1 MRKPRHA
8 FRSIAAI
15 LCALLCLFVTGNVW
29 AQVAFLEESTITD
42 EGLYFWY
49 ADGSKAFHYN
59 ANISPRGDCVSVVNG
74 YIFFGWFKGGMT
86 NRKLMLSRKKI
97 GSGNWVT
104 IEFPHKNTLIQPGNK
119 WGDSHRTIS
128 VGVSAV
134 DGTVHIYY
142 DHHNDPLKYIVSK
155 QNKAFAPD
163 NEFNLNAFEDT
174 RGYLAQGQPVT
185 ITYPKITHNDVG
197 ELMVNYRKGS
207 AVGGNEMVHV
217 YDGLEWTRNKQ
228 VTRGGGLPH
237 VPVEER
243 NYAYGVPYFNN
254 GNVYY
259 AWSVRWA
266 AKKDQGILN
275 EGVYLAK
282 CGPTMTSPWEDP
294 NGVQHTL
301 PIQDYSPFLI
311 DLPDSNAGKGSSGG
325 PGLVVSEDG
334 DVHISYNGRGSGS
347 TYQYTYTRK
356 AGETSFTK
364 HQGALRTGLAWGGR
378 FYNVGASTNG
388 NITIT
393 SGVPGSVNYTTDLV
407 HSTARNFGVRA
418 SYIEDGKLV
427 LIVSENKQADKKDIY
442 CYVFQLP
449 VPAPVV
455 QDIDNGEWDTASS
468 WNPDGIPT
476 SANDCTTDLNLRVSD
491 ASSAFDGKSLTL
503 LAGGQL
509 QLRDTANTFVVDDLI
524 LNGGEVYAATG
535 NNNTFM
541 LDGNISAVSNSVFRG
556 YWNATGP
563 RNLNILSEISG
574 RAVITSQ
581 ASDNNSTHTVSIGNS
596 ANTFSGTWVSQ
607 NGTLEF
613 ANAGAVGSADIQV
626 LDHGSLTIMG
636 DWDGG
641 GALTVA
647 DAATAGVNLGAN
659 DWRVSELTFGA
670 VPVAY
675 GVYTAAELNALGNHL
690 VFTGSGTIAVVDP
703 TIVTMDVLGSPQTWS
718 TANIWDN
725 DQLPAAGLDYFV
737 PDTGNLR
744 SESGTSTFEGDT
756 MTVEAGGKFQ
766 FLAKH
771 ELDEATTVYNLSA
784 TGGTSVKPATLAAG
798 TGTDTTNHLDGT
810 LENDGFT
817 KITGYGDGTGLR
829 NIRISSTIGG
839 DGTLQSTG
847 SSAHPHTCTIVN
859 ANNTFAGVWE
869 SNIGTLVFPRGSAV
883 GSADI
888 TVLNQGKLRIPDDWA
903 SHGTLNVADSAT
915 AEVDF
920 GFYDWMISNLNFG
933 GASIPGGTY
942 TAAELNAMGT
952 NAVFV
957 GSGSIRVGEPLPPL
971 ASELIA
977 GWDTF
982 GGTGAGSSVEA
993 SVTATN
999 ITASFVTITEQQ
1011 AWNIVDERGASI
1023 DASWGNHPGP
1033 PAADTSSADTN
1044 NQNLEL
1050 PNATTGGTVTFTI
1063 TNNTTNNIEL
1073 GAFHFDANAFRS
1085 KAART
1090 YELSVV
1096 AGSDITAGTVYT
1108 SAVDAITAGGDD
1120 NLAHDDI
1127 DISLKDREDHT
1138 LEIGESVQFQLTFSG
1153 GEGDGSGGHDLW
1165 VDNIGVSG
1173 AYHPGT
1179 VPPVIDLVA
1188 GWDTWNSITAPT
1200 ASYSAANVI
1209 ASATASA
1216 VGNTANWSTTDN
1228 GSDPGRGS
1236 SDDATWGTF
1245 DGNSV
1250 PASSVTDVHGANFT
1264 LTNAKTDGEVTFTI
1278 NNTGTEDIVLNKFHF
1293 EAVAFRSKAPRT
1305 YALNVL
1311 TGSDITAGNVFTSS
1325 ADAISELGGTLSGH
1339 NQHEDIDLS
1348 LTGLADHT
1356 LEAGGTAVFQLA
1368 FTGGEGDDSGGHHL
1382 FVDNVGISAVGE
1394 IGEPEIEVEHEGQS
1408 LTDGAATIVYPDL
1421 LSPES
1426 GPASATLTIRNT
1438 GTRALTGLAASFDG
1452 ANVSDFSASAFSS
1465 TTLAVG
1471 ESLTFDVIFDPA
1483 NVGLKSAILHIAS
1496 SDADENPF
1504 DVALSGWR
1512 IQTTTLDTWASGMG
1526 FSDDEALPST
1536 DSDGDQLS
1544 LLEEYAYNLNPTL
1557 ADNALLTPETGTSG
1571 LPLIRLVGDRLQVE
1585 YLRRRD
1591 DPGLTYTVE
1600 FGSDLDESSAS
1611 AFSPATEPET
1621 VTNID
1626 EKFERVIINDT
1637 ATVDSHNRRF
1647 GRVRLSY

>member
-1 MRKPRHA
+1 MRKPLPIFGR
-8 FRSIAAI
+8 IAGF
-15 LCALLCLFVTGNVW
+15 LCVLLCLSATKTLR
-29 AQVAFLEESTITD
+29 AQVEFLEESTITN

-49 ADGSKAFHYN
+49 ADGSKAYHYN
-59 ANISPRGDCVSVVNG
+59 ANISPRGDCMSVTNG

-104 IEFPHKNTLIQPGNK
+104 VEFPHKNTLIQPGNR

-128 VGVSAV
+128 VGVSEA
-134 DGTVHIYY
+134 DGTVHIFY
-142 DHHNDPLKYIVSK
+142 DHHNDPLKYIVSQK
-155 QNKAFAPD
+155 NKAFAPD
-163 NEFNLNAFEDT
+163 NEFTIGAFEAT
-174 RGYLAQGQPVT
+174 RGYLAPGQPVT
-185 ITYPKITHNDVG
+185 ITYPKITHNDDG
-197 ELMVNYRKGS
+197 EVMVNYRKGS

-217 YDGLEWTRNKQ
+217 YDGVEWTRNKQ
-228 VTRGGGLPH
+228 VTRGGGLPY
-237 VPVEER
+237 VPVEEK

-266 AKKDQGILN
+266 AKKDLGILN

-356 AGETSFTK
+356 AGESSFTK
-364 HQGALRTGLAWGGR
+364 HQGTMKTGLAWGNR
-378 FYNVGASTNG
+378 FYNVGANTSG
-388 NITIT
+388 KITIS
-393 SGVPGSVNYTTDLV
+393 SGAPGSVNYTTDLV
-407 HSTARNFGVRA
+407 HSTSRNFGVRT

-455 QDIDNGEWDTASS
+455 QDLDNGEWDTAST
-468 WNPDGIPT
+468 WDPDGIPT

-491 ASSAFDGKSLTL
+491 ASSAFSGKSLTL

-509 QLRDTANTFVVDDLI
+509 QLRDTANTFVVDDLVMS
-524 LNGGEVYAATG
+524 GGEVYAATG
-535 NNNTFM
+535 NGNTFS
-541 LDGNISAVSNSVFRG
+541 LDGTISVTSDSVFRG

-563 RNLNILSEISG
+563 RDLNILSEISG

-596 ANTFSGTWVSQ
+596 ANTFSGTWISE

-613 ANAGAVGSADIQV
+613 ANAGAVGSADIEV
-626 LDHGSLTIMG
+626 LDHGTLTIMG
-636 DWDGG
+636 DWEGG
-641 GALTVA
+641 GTLTVA
-647 DAATAGVNLGAN
+647 DAATAEVNLAAN
-659 DWRVSELTFGA
+659 DWRVSGLTFGA
-670 VPVAY
+670 VSVPY
-675 GVYTAAELNALGNHL
+675 GVYSAGDLNALGSNM
-690 VFTGSGTIAVVDP
+690 VFTGSGTISVVDP
-703 TIVTMDVLGSPQTWS
+703 TLITMDVLGSPQVWN

-725 DQLPAAGLDYFV
+725 DQLPAGGFDYFV

-744 SESGTSTFEGDT
+744 SETGTSTFEGDT
-756 MTVEAGGKFQ
+756 LTVEAGGRFQ
-766 FLAKH
+766 FRAKY
-771 ELDEATTVYNLSA
+771 ELDEATTVYNLYA
-784 TGGTSVKPATLAAG
+784 TGGTSVMPATLAAG
-798 TGTDTTNHLDGT
+798 TGTNTTNHLDGT
-810 LENDGFT
+810 LENDGYT
-817 KITGYGDGTGLR
+817 AIAGYGDGTGRR
-829 NIRISSTIGG
+829 NLRISSTISG
-839 DGTLQSTG
+839 DGTLRSTG
-847 SSAHPHTCTIVN
+847 SSAFPHTCTIVN
-859 ANNTFAGVWE
+859 TSNTFSGVWE

-888 TVLNQGKLRIPDDWA
+888 TVLSEGKLSIPDDWR
-903 SHGTLNVADSAT
+903 SSGTLTVADSAT

-920 GFYDWMISNLNFG
+920 GFYDWMILNLNFG
-933 GASIPGGTY
+933 GVSIPEGTY

-957 GSGSIRVGEPLPPL
+957 GSGSIRVGAPLPPPVY
-971 ASELIA
+971 ELIA

-982 GGTGAGSSVEA
+982 EGTGAGGPVNA
-993 SVTATN
+993 SVTATD
-999 ITASFVTITEQQ
+999 IAASFVTTTEQQ
-1011 AWNIVDERGASI
+1011 AWNVVDERGASV

-1033 PAADTSSADTN
+1033 PTADTSSADTN

-1090 YELSVV
+1090 YELSVI

-1108 SAVDAITAGGDD
+1108 SAADAINDGGDD

-1138 LEIGESVQFQLTFSG
+1138 LEIGESAQFLLTFSG

-1173 AYHPGT
+1173 AWHPGT
-1179 VPPVIDLVA
+1179 VPPVIDLIA
-1188 GWDTWNSITAPT
+1188 GWDTWGSIDAPG
-1200 ASYSAANVI
+1200 ASYSAHSVT

-1216 VGNTANWSTTDN
+1216 VGGTADWSTTDS

-1236 SDDATWGTF
+1236 SNDATWGNF
-1245 DGNSV
+1245 DGNSI
-1250 PASSVTDVHGANFT
+1250 PASSVTDAHGANFT
-1264 LTNAKTDGEVTFTI
+1264 LTNAKTDGEITFTI
-1278 NNTGTEDIVLNKFHF
+1278 NNTGTEDILLNEFHF

-1311 TGSDITAGNVFTSS
+1311 AGSDITVGNVVTSS
-1325 ADAISELGGTLSGH
+1325 ADEITDLGGTLSGH
-1339 NQHEDIDLS
+1339 NQHDDIDLS

-1356 LEAGGTAVFQLA
+1356 LEAGGTAIFQLA
-1368 FTGGEGDDSGGHHL
+1368 FTGGEGDASGGHHL
-1382 FVDNVGISAVGE
+1382 FVDNVGISGVGNLRV
-1394 IGEPEIEVEHEGQS
+1394 PEIEVEHDAQS
-1408 LTDGAATIVYPDL
+1408 LTDGAATVEFSDL
-1421 LSPES
+1421 ITA
-1426 GPASATLTIRNT
+1426 GPGNTNETLTIRNT
-1438 GTRALTGLAASFDG
+1438 GARALTNLAATIDG
-1452 ANVSDFSASAFSS
+1452 TDSADFPAGAFSQTALAPGER
-1465 TTLAVG
+1465 TTLL
-1471 ESLTFDVIFDPA
+1471 LTFAPTEA
-1483 NVGLKSAILHIAS
+1483 GAKAATLRIAS
-1496 SDADENPF
+1496 DDPDENPF
-1504 DVALSGWR
+1504 DIDLTGELVQSAP
-1512 IQTTTLDTWASGMG
+1512 
-1526 FSDDEALPST
+1526 FDEWLWDLNLTGNDALPT
-1536 DSDGDQLS
+1536 ADGDQDQVS
-1544 LLEEYAYNLNPTL
+1544 LLEEYAYNLNP
-1557 ADNALLTPETGTSG
+1557 DVFDQQVLTPGAGESG
-1571 LPLIRLVGDRLQVE
+1571 LPLIRLVGDRLQIE
-1585 YLRRRD
+1585 YIRRRNE
-1591 DPGLTYTVE
+1591 PNLTYSPQ
-1600 FGSDLDESSAS
+1600 FGSSLPNGFSA
-1611 AFSPATEPET
+1611 ATETET
-1621 VTNID
+1621 VIPID
-1626 EKFERVIINDT
+1626 DDFERVIINDSET
-1637 ATVDSHNRRF
+1637 TSTEDARF
-1647 GRVRLSY
+1647 GRVVLQQALP